1 MRRVLIVALL
11 GVLFVGSCGP
21 SISYSEYRGGD
32 VLQGKGGTV
41 EAVNGMD
48 VWMNGTPDRKY
59 RILGV
64 IEYECNA
71 PSPNSPKIFSIGS
84 PGLISL
90 KDWRAEVVAKARVY
104 DGDAVLLVEHER
116 YATSVS
122 EMGSVSSHLRSKW
135 HVVKYVD

>member
-1 MRRVLIVALL
+1 MRRVLII
-11 GVLFVGSCGP
+11 GLFFVPFVSSCGP

-41 EAVNGMD
+41 EAVDGMD
-48 VWMNGTPDRKY
+48 VWTNGTPDRKY

-64 IEYECNA
+64 IDYECTA
-71 PSPNSPKIFSIGS
+71 PSPNSPKVFSLSG

-90 KDWRAEVVAKARVY
+90 KDWRAEVLAKARVY
-104 DGDAVLLVEHER
+104 GGDAILLIERER

-122 EMGSVSSHLRSKW
+122 EMGSVSSQLRSKW
-135 HVVKYVD
+135 HVVKYMD